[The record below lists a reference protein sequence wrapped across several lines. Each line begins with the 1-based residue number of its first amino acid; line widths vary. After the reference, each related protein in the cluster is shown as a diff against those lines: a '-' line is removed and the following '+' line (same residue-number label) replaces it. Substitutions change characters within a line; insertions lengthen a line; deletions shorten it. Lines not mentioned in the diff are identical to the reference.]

1 MFEQKPPKIK
11 EAIADFLRGIDNKSE
26 KEILANVRHLTTG
39 ETPQK
44 SINRTLNELYNKGI
58 LEKLYL
64 KDGTFFSW
72 ETLKPE
78 DKFKR
83 FPRYYKLISEQY
95 RKGISTTMYIGTNQT
110 GNQDDNPNYN
120 PDSDRYRGADKSPRK
135 TPTDLKA
142 WLFDDIENRDENRF
156 EVLSEFLYLK
166 ITSESLTSDSADGVF
181 TQLDIFGTYAGTNK
195 RRNENTI
202 SLAEFR
208 MILGSDMVMP
218 FQDKENKIYNPKEL
232 KLIFT
237 KL

>member
-26 KEILANVRHLTTG
+26 KEILANVRHLTKS
-39 ETPQK
+39 ETPER
-44 SINRTLNELYNKGI
+44 SINRTLNELYNKGM

-166 ITSESLTSDSADGVF
+166 ITSESLTSDSADG
-181 TQLDIFGTYAGTNK
+181 
-195 RRNENTI
+195 
-202 SLAEFR
+202 SS
-208 MILGSDMVMP
+208 IL
-218 FQDKENKIYNPKEL
+218 
-232 KLIFT
+232 
-237 KL
+237 